1 MQIKSRPVPL
11 LLRQDLHIEKVLFG
25 GETYALI
32 KDPVAIRYHQLRAD
46 QWFLLSLLDG
56 ERSLEDLR
64 DAVVRR
70 FPTVSVTEQDI
81 QQLLLDF
88 HDKNLIVGLRS
99 GQGKAMI
106 AKDAER
112 RTKSFLKVVQNP
124 LFIQFPGF
132 NSYWLLARLN
142 VWIGWLFSRWAI
154 VPAMLFALL
163 ALTVV
168 GWRYGEIR
176 RQLPGF
182 QQFFAWPNLIYLWI
196 TLGATKLIHEFG
208 HALACRR
215 FNRECNGIGV
225 ALMVMS
231 PTMYCDASDSWML
244 PNKWHRIAIAAAGM
258 YIEILLASAAIFLWT
273 SSSPGLFRNLCLNVF
288 FISTVTTVIFNA
300 NPLIR
305 FDGYYILA
313 DWLEIPN
320 LREKASKLLQRWFA
334 WSMGKQLPPDSALPR
349 RRQGWFVVFAV
360 ASAIYR
366 WFVVNGIFMTLH
378 ASFKPYRLQSIGV
391 TWAVLS
397 MGDADRNDGRFGMEN
412 H

>member
-25 GETYALI
+25 GETYAVI

-56 ERSLEDLR
+56 KRSLEDLR
-64 DAVVRR
+64 EAVVRR

-106 AKDAER
+106 AKEAER
-112 RTKSFLKVVQNP
+112 RTKTFLKVVQNP

-132 NSYWLLARLN
+132 NPYWLLARLN

-154 VPAMLFALL
+154 VPAILFALL

-196 TLGATKLIHEFG
+196 TL
-208 HALACRR
+208 
-215 FNRECNGIGV
+215 V
-225 ALMVMS
+225 
-231 PTMYCDASDSWML
+231 
-244 PNKWHRIAIAAAGM
+244 
-258 YIEILLASAAIFLWT
+258 
-273 SSSPGLFRNLCLNVF
+273 
-288 FISTVTTVIFNA
+288 
-300 NPLIR
+300 
-305 FDGYYILA
+305 
-313 DWLEIPN
+313 
-320 LREKASKLLQRWFA
+320 
-334 WSMGKQLPPDSALPR
+334 
-349 RRQGWFVVFAV
+349 
-360 ASAIYR
+360 
-366 WFVVNGIFMTLH
+366 
-378 ASFKPYRLQSIGV
+378 
-391 TWAVLS
+391 
-397 MGDADRNDGRFGMEN
+397 
-412 H
+412 